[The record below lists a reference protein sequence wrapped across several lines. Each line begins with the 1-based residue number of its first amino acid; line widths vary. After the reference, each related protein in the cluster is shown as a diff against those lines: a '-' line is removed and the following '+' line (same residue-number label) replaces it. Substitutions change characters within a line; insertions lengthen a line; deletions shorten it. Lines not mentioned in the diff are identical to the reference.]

1 MQERLLI
8 PIACLALALVAC
20 SESTS
25 PTPSVAG
32 TWQVT
37 VQSLDRGTLTPS
49 TFSLVITPVKDT
61 YVVAMPILTWSLAP
75 DTYDTLPLILRL
87 GNDTAPASTFGVQ
100 QFCSRGLCAIGF
112 IGRMNQTRDTVPVGG
127 ILFFDT
133 VTVNN
138 TLYLQTIASGR
149 FTAHK

>member
-1 MQERLLI
+1 MQHRLLI
-8 PIACLALALVAC
+8 PITCIVLTWVAC

-25 PTPSVAG
+25 PTPSVSG

-37 VQSLDRGTLTPS
+37 VQSLDSGALAPS
-49 TFSLVITPVKDT
+49 TFSVVITPSKDT
-61 YVVAMPILTWSLAP
+61 YVVTMPTLTWNRAR
-75 DTYDTLPLILRL
+75 DTYDTFPHILRY
-87 GNDTAPASTFGVQ
+87 GNDTAPASTFGVEEY
-100 QFCSRGLCAIGF
+100 CSGLLCSAGF
-112 IGRMNQTRDTVPVGG
+112 IGRMNRTRDTVAVGN

-138 TLYLQTIASGR
+138 TLNLQIIAGGT